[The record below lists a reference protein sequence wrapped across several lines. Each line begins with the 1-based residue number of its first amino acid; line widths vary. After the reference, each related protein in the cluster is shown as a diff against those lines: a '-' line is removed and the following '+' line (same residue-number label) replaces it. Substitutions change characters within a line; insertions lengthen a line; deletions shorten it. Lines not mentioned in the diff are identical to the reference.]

1 MKFAYGLPTIL
12 LGAAHVMVSH
22 QVVVALEPPEI
33 KAIAEKIT
41 VRISGPEAG
50 SGVIVEKE
58 GSIYTVVTNEHVV
71 DTTGKYT
78 IQTQDGRRY
87 PVKSNQVTRLYGV
100 DLAVF
105 QFQSNQNYQTA
116 NIANSDKVTEG
127 STVYAA
133 GWADTDAVCLQRCFQ
148 SRPGN
153 LSVRLTN
160 AKDGYSWI
168 YTNSIKRGMSGGA
181 VLDKKGRLVGI
192 NGRGIRD
199 PRTGVTDFFA
209 IPINTYKKI
218 ALAIAPSSP
227 ITPKPSPTPSVPPVD
242 TPRIGY
248 FTQPPRLT
256 YANTTYD
263 NVRESAVTYYFTIK
277 LIKLPDEAGTPLQKI
292 TINQHEGL
300 EYIRFNLKKSFVFE
314 GTRSKKGKK
323 LKLKDITSDKKT
335 KTVSLIFDPPVLP
348 GKTITVDLQAR
359 QNPVSEGI
367 YLFGVKAFPVGEKS
381 RGQFLG
387 FGRLHFYSSD

>member
-1 MKFAYGLPTIL
+1 MKFGYVLPAIL
-12 LGAAHVMVSH
+12 LGVANVMALH
-22 QVVVALEPPEI
+22 QATVALTATEVED
-33 KAIAEKIT
+33 IAKQIT
-41 VRISGPEAG
+41 VRIDGPKNG
-50 SGVIVEKE
+50 TGVIIDKQ
-58 GSIYTVVTNEHVV
+58 GNTYTVLTNWHVV
-71 DTTGKYT
+71 QAKGNYT
-78 IQTQDGRRY
+78 VQTQDGRRPY
-87 PVKSNQVTRLYGV
+87 QFSSSQVQRLSGV
-100 DLAVF
+100 DLAQLTF
-105 QFQSNQNYQTA
+105 TSNQNYRVA
-116 NIANSDKVTEG
+116 DRGNSNPNQLLTGTKVY
-127 STVYAA
+127 VA
-133 GWADTDAVCLQRCFQ
+133 GWAEPDNRCRKRCWQFR
-148 SRPGN
+148 SGNISGRLTTAKNGYN
-153 LSVRLTN
+153 LS
-160 AKDGYSWI
+160 
-168 YTNSIKRGMSGGA
+168 YTNVTKPGMSGGP
-181 VLDKKGRLVGI
+181 LLNEEGSLVGI
-192 NGRGIRD
+192 NGQSQSD
-199 PRTGVTDFFA
+199 PRTGAVEYVA
-209 IPINTYKKI
+209 IPINTYKK
-218 ALAIAPSSP
+218 LASANTPFSP
-227 ITPKPSPTPSVPPVD
+227 RTPKPSPTPSVPPVD

-263 NVRESAVTYYFTIK
+263 NVRESAVTYYFT
-277 LIKLPDEAGTPLQKI
+277 IKLPDEAGTPLQKI